1 MRAYL
6 LVTWA
11 ATVMAEA
18 KAQAPSSLS
27 RRDLDLIKLSYKQQ
41 EDQCRGT
48 ILREQ
53 QRLSSETGSIIGR
66 YGHEV
71 AQLARAIS
79 QIEVEMNKDI
89 AHSETFVY
97 QPKLAKVH
105 SELADL
111 DARMSAAM
119 SVIDTKVS
127 EVGNL
132 LFEHTR
138 RLGTLERDCSIYK
151 NVSRTRYARRA
162 YFGR

>member
-1 MRAYL
+1 
-6 LVTWA
+6 
-11 ATVMAEA
+11 
-18 KAQAPSSLS
+18 
-27 RRDLDLIKLSYKQQ
+27 
-41 EDQCRGT
+41 
-48 ILREQ
+48 
-53 QRLSSETGSIIGR
+53 
-66 YGHEV
+66 
-71 AQLARAIS
+71 
-79 QIEVEMNKDI
+79 MNKDI
-89 AHSETFVY
+89 AHSETSVY

-151 NVSRTRYARRA
+151 NVSRTMYARRA